1 MVYDWKRYKN
11 GVPESKS
18 MAKME
23 ILNPEAETGC
33 CKRFNPAPWDGKEI
47 TWKGRLFLKDHV
59 TSFFH
64 IPLNMD
70 KIMEKDMGMIAKA
83 GALDQ
88 DQIMLSD
95 EKSMWGSDIFI
106 AVSKEVPGAKM
117 ERISGT
123 FLTKVFEGQ
132 YSDMG
137 RWIKEMEKFVESKGR
152 KQKKL
157 YFFYTTCPACAKV
170 YGKNWTVLVAEI

>member
-1 MVYDWKRYKN
+1 
-11 GVPESKS
+11 

-23 ILNPEAETGC
+23 VLNPEAETGC
-33 CKRFNPAPWDGKEI
+33 CKRFDPKPWDEKEI
-47 TWKGRLFLKDHV
+47 AWEGRLFLKDHV

-70 KIMEKDMGMIAKA
+70 KIMEKDMGLIAKA

-88 DQIMLSD
+88 EQLMLSD
-95 EKSMWGSDIFI
+95 EKSMWGSDIYI

-123 FLTKVFEGQ
+123 FLTKVFEGP
-132 YSDMG
+132 YSNMG
-137 RWIKEMEKFVESKGR
+137 KWIKAMEKYVESKG
-152 KQKKL
+152 KKLEKL
-157 YFFYTTCPACAKV
+157 YFFYTMCPSCAKA
-170 YGKNWTVLVAEI
+170 YGQNYTVLVAKV